1 MTQYGRNRDIET
13 SVKPFQAPPR
23 FGYWILDTVNLTV
36 LLSKTSALLF
46 SLQASQRFEL
56 NVFLELVT
64 EADREPLKRYI
75 IGIVEGRES
84 TLEATFRARD
94 GILPLR
100 IRAELNPENSEY
112 SGIIYKSGETNPE
125 DSDQVLINRKI
136 FDRNQDAILV
146 SDSSNVIIDVNR
158 AFEIITGFPRDEI
171 IGKTPR
177 VLKSGKHDSLF
188 YHEMW
193 KAIENS
199 GEWSGEIWDRR
210 KNGEMYPKW
219 LNIYT
224 VPNKRDVHYYV
235 AMFTDLS
242 KARETNQKIEFLA
255 HYNPITEL
263 PNLNM
268 LMQRLPEN
276 MKFASR
282 DRHML
287 AVLYFDIDRFKNIN
301 ETKGFEIGNVILKE
315 IARRVRSQLRE
326 TDAVY
331 HIGGD
336 EFIIIMNFVTTLRAV
351 SLKADLLR
359 QISSEPITAAG
370 EEFYLSVSIGIS
382 IYPDDASDHQDLLNC
397 ANIALG
403 HAKTEGK
410 NNFQFFSENLN
421 NKIKQKLTIEN
432 RLRKA
437 LDRNELEVFYQPRVK
452 TKTGEISGMEALLRW
467 NSPDLGSISPAV
479 FIPLAEE
486 SDLINNIGEW
496 TLFTACNHMV
506 RWQKEVHNPIRLS
519 VNFSVRQFHDPS
531 ILSMV
536 KGVLDFT
543 KYNPQNLEIEITESF
558 FLEFQD
564 EMLQILYRLKN
575 LGIKISIDDFG
586 TGYSSL
592 NYLKRFPVDVI
603 KIDRSFIKDIG
614 KDGEAESIVSAIL
627 AMALQLGISVTAEG
641 VETPEQLA
649 FLQKHNCEEVQ
660 GYLFSSP
667 LDFIN
672 FKKYID
678 SPLSSRSHPH

>member
-1 MTQYGRNRDIET
+1 
-13 SVKPFQAPPR
+13 
-23 FGYWILDTVNLTV
+23 
-36 LLSKTSALLF
+36 
-46 SLQASQRFEL
+46 
-56 NVFLELVT
+56 
-64 EADREPLKRYI
+64 
-75 IGIVEGRES
+75 
-84 TLEATFRARD
+84 
-94 GILPLR
+94 
-100 IRAELNPENSEY
+100 
-112 SGIIYKSGETNPE
+112 
-125 DSDQVLINRKI
+125 
-136 FDRNQDAILV
+136 
-146 SDSSNVIIDVNR
+146 
-158 AFEIITGFPRDEI
+158 
-171 IGKTPR
+171 
-177 VLKSGKHDSLF
+177 
-188 YHEMW
+188 
-193 KAIENS
+193 
-199 GEWSGEIWDRR
+199 
-210 KNGEMYPKW
+210 
-219 LNIYT
+219 
-224 VPNKRDVHYYV
+224 
-235 AMFTDLS
+235 
-242 KARETNQKIEFLA
+242 
-255 HYNPITEL
+255 
-263 PNLNM
+263 M